1 MSAKLRL
8 TAWFTLMMLLLAAMA
23 LVFILILNGHAVTD
37 DPVERLVDVVADN
50 AGELEWERG
59 EPEWDELDFYDHGVY
74 CVVYDADGRLLRG
87 AVPQGAASSLPLQ
100 EGAVRQETL
109 EGEDYYVFDLLA
121 EGPVWIRGMISTQDQ
136 SGVMHTI
143 LILTSIL
150 LPALLLTTVA
160 GGWFIAWLSFR
171 PMERI
176 LSAAASISSGDDL
189 SARIGLRRGPREMRQ
204 LSQAFDAMFARL
216 EKSFLAEKQFAS
228 DASHEL
234 RTPVTVILA
243 ECARARRKN
252 QSREDFLQ
260 SLDLVEKQ
268 GRRMSQLIDQLMSL
282 TRMQQGTDRYPLRRG
297 DLSAFV
303 SACCEEFVPQRGIRL
318 EASVQPG
325 LEAEYNPS
333 LLSRALENLFQNACK
348 YGRENGRIWVG
359 LERAGRELILS
370 VRDDGIGIAP
380 EDQERIWQ
388 RFWQADASREADGGA
403 GLGLAMVREIAQL
416 HQGRAWVESVP
427 GQGSTF
433 CLALPAL

>member
-1 MSAKLRL
+1 M
-8 TAWFTLMMLLLAAMA
+8 
-23 LVFILILNGHAVTD
+23 
-37 DPVERLVDVVADN
+37 DVVADN

-318 EASVQPG
+318 EASGPARPGGGVQSLSVVPG
-325 LEAEYNPS
+325 AGEPIPECL
-333 LLSRALENLFQNACK
+333 Q
-348 YGRENGRIWVG
+348 I
-359 LERAGRELILS
+359 RAGERPHLGGPGTGGPGADS
-370 VRDDGIGIAP
+370 VR
-380 EDQERIWQ
+380 
-388 RFWQADASREADGGA
+388 A
-403 GLGLAMVREIAQL
+403 G
-416 HQGRAWVESVP
+416 
-427 GQGSTF
+427 
-433 CLALPAL
+433 

>member
-1 MSAKLRL
+1 M
-8 TAWFTLMMLLLAAMA
+8 
-23 LVFILILNGHAVTD
+23 
-37 DPVERLVDVVADN
+37 
-50 AGELEWERG
+50 
-59 EPEWDELDFYDHGVY
+59 
-74 CVVYDADGRLLRG
+74 
-87 AVPQGAASSLPLQ
+87 
-100 EGAVRQETL
+100 
-109 EGEDYYVFDLLA
+109 
-121 EGPVWIRGMISTQDQ
+121 WIRGMISTQDQ

-282 TRMQQGTDRYPLRRG
+282 TRMQQGTDRYPLRPGR
-297 DLSAFV
+297 S
-303 SACCEEFVPQRGIRL
+303 QRLR
-318 EASVQPG
+318 
-325 LEAEYNPS
+325 
-333 LLSRALENLFQNACK
+333 
-348 YGRENGRIWVG
+348 VG
-359 LERAGRELILS
+359 LL
-370 VRDDGIGIAP
+370 
-380 EDQERIWQ
+380 
-388 RFWQADASREADGGA
+388 
-403 GLGLAMVREIAQL
+403 
-416 HQGRAWVESVP
+416 
-427 GQGSTF
+427 
-433 CLALPAL
+433 